1 MVAEGKGRGELSEPV
16 YRILVVDDESSVCQ
30 ALVMGFASHE
40 FTVDVT
46 TDGESAIQLGCTGNY
61 DVLIADLGLPDMNG
75 MEVIQ
80 RIKERHPEIVP
91 IVITAHS
98 TEERCCEARQ
108 NGVAQLLEKPF
119 TLKAIRAAV
128 REALAQRYSAPDGTS
143 ARAD

>member
-1 MVAEGKGRGELSEPV
+1 MPPTQKVAEDEGRGELSEPV

-40 FTVDVT
+40 FTVDAAMN
-46 TDGESAIQLGCTGNY
+46 GESAIELGCTGNY

-80 RIKERHPEIVP
+80 RIKERHPEIIP

-98 TEERCCEARQ
+98 TEESCCEARQ
-108 NGVAQLLEKPF
+108 NGVSQFLEKPF
-119 TLKAIRAAV
+119 TLKAIKTAV
-128 REALAQRYSAPDGTS
+128 REALAQRYPAPD
-143 ARAD
+143 

>member
-1 MVAEGKGRGELSEPV
+1 M
-16 YRILVVDDESSVCQ
+16 YRILVVDDECSVCQ

-40 FTVDVT
+40 FTVDVAANGQT
-46 TDGESAIQLGCTGNY
+46 AIQLACPGKY

-80 RIKERHPEIVP
+80 RIKERHPEIIP

-98 TEERCCEARQ
+98 TEESCREGRQ
-108 NGVAQLLEKPF
+108 NGVTQFLEKPF
-119 TLKAIRAAV
+119 TLKAIKIAV
-128 REALAQRYSAPDGTS
+128 REALAQRYPAPDRAS